1 MNEPKDDLLAAFENP
16 ESVPSAE
23 VTAVQGAPVPE
34 AAPVT
39 EVPVAPV
46 IPEVAPIET
55 PVAPAPEA
63 SPVVENIMPAEFANA
78 PAATPIP
85 EASPVVEAPAS
96 TSEVVAPEVAP
107 VVETPVTQVVET
119 AVAETPAVE
128 TPVEDNQN
136 VPAQVSEEPA
146 ITVKNTVTPEQED
159 PNFLKKNIKF
169 IILFCVIIA
178 VFIIFLPKILSLL
191 SGGAY

>member
-16 ESVPSAE
+16 ESVSSEEAA
-23 VTAVQGAPVPE
+23 TVQGTPIPE
-34 AAPVT
+34 AAPVA
-39 EVPVAPV
+39 EAPVAPV

-85 EASPVVEAPAS
+85 EAAPVVEAPAPA
-96 TSEVVAPEVAP
+96 SEVVAPEVAP
-107 VVETPVTQVVET
+107 V
-119 AVAETPAVE
+119 VE

-178 VFIIFLPKILSLL
+178 VFIIFLPKILSLV